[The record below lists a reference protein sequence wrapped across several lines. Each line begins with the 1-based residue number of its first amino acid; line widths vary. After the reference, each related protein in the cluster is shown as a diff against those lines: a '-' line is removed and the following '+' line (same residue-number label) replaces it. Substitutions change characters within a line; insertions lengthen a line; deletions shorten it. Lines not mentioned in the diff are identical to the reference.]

1 MPESYKK
8 AVVVTGG
15 SRGIGRA
22 VCEAF
27 ADPDALVLF
36 NYNQAA
42 HEADKTRELVAAAGG
57 QAIGLQMDVTDEYQV
72 KSFFN
77 EVQQRAGRIDV
88 LVNNAG
94 VTRDGLLVR
103 MKADQWDT
111 VLDTNLKGAF
121 NCTKLAAKTMMKQ
134 RYGRII
140 NITSVVGAAGNPGQ
154 ANYVAA
160 KAGIIGFT
168 KAVARELASRN
179 ITANAVAPGF
189 VETDMTKDLPGKTK
203 DAMLVQIPLGR
214 AAEAA
219 EVAAAVVFLASDQA
233 AYITGQTLHV
243 NGGMYM

>member
-1 MPESYKK
+1 MPESYQK

-22 VCEAF
+22 ICEAF
-27 ADPDALVLF
+27 ADPDTLVLF

-42 HEADKTRELVAAAGG
+42 AEADKTRDLVAAAGG
-57 QAIGLQMDVTDEYQV
+57 RAVGLQMDVTDESQV
-72 KSFFN
+72 QAFFK
-77 EVQQRAGRIDV
+77 EVLELTGRIDV

-134 RYGRII
+134 RYGRIV

-189 VETDMTKDLPGKTK
+189 VETDMTKDLPEKTK
-203 DAMLVQIPLGR
+203 DAMLVQIPMGR
-214 AAEAA
+214 AAAAA
-219 EVAAAVVFLASDQA
+219 EVAAAVAFLASDQA
-233 AYITGQTLHV
+233 AYITGQVLHV

>member
-1 MPESYKK
+1 MSETYKK
-8 AVVVTGG
+8 SVVVTGG

-22 VCEAF
+22 ICEAF
-27 ADPDALVLF
+27 ADPDTLVLF

-42 HEADKTRELVAAAGG
+42 AEADKTRELVSAAGG
-57 QAIGLQMDVTDEYQV
+57 QAIALQMDVTDESQV
-72 KSFFN
+72 NAFFK
-77 EVQQRAGRIDV
+77 EVQELTGRIDV

-103 MKADQWDT
+103 MKADHWDT

-189 VETDMTKDLPGKTK
+189 VETDMTRDLPEKTK